1 MINLIGDGK
10 ISETLRL
17 FFFGTMLIDLIKID
31 VELRPIAIGNTLRRI
46 ASDCTESKAHSE
58 RQNFFGNLHF
68 GCGTKRGA
76 KIAAHSFRN
85 LIERDKNPNCTLF

>member
-1 MINLIGDGK
+1 MI
-10 ISETLRL
+10 
-17 FFFGTMLIDLIKID
+17 IDLIKID

-58 RQNFFGNLHF
+58 RQNFFGNLHL

-76 KIAAHSFRN
+76 EIAAHSYRN
-85 LIERDKNPNCTLF
+85 LYERDKNPNCNLFLKLVFKNVFNFLNRETILNPL